1 MRAYVEEVR
10 KMELRFKGIQMEHV
24 PRADNSI
31 ADELSKIAARRE
43 PVPPGAFIER
53 LTRLTIDK
61 GNMQGSPG
69 ATARGGPPGSTP
81 PGGEVSAITPGGPPW
96 ADDIMKFL
104 QGQELPDDDGNA
116 ERVARQAKMY
126 VLVDGELH
134 QRRANGM
141 LLKCIPRE
149 EGVELLAD
157 IHRGLCS
164 HHVASRTLARKAV
177 RHGFFWPTALSDA
190 EHLVRTCEA
199 CQFHAKNIYQPAQ
212 ALQVIPLS
220 WPFAV

>member
-81 PGGEVSAITPGGPPW
+81 PGGEVSAITPGGPP
-96 ADDIMKFL
+96 L
-104 QGQELPDDDGNA
+104 G
-116 ERVARQAKMY
+116 R
-126 VLVDGELH
+126 
-134 QRRANGM
+134 
-141 LLKCIPRE
+141 
-149 EGVELLAD
+149 
-157 IHRGLCS
+157 
-164 HHVASRTLARKAV
+164 
-177 RHGFFWPTALSDA
+177 
-190 EHLVRTCEA
+190 
-199 CQFHAKNIYQPAQ
+199 
-212 ALQVIPLS
+212 
-220 WPFAV
+220 